1 MKYYHNLKTIIV
13 DIDDTLISG
22 DFNDNA
28 LTYTHRSTNQ
38 AVIDFVNEADNIFV
52 VTGRNESLK
61 GETEALLSS
70 IGLQYNRLY
79 MNPNHYSLSN
89 DHKDYTASVLSASIR
104 VDLAIDDN
112 EEVRDIYA
120 SYGIRT
126 LDPALILDKPIDL
139 FDQQIAFQD

>member
-22 DFNDNA
+22 EFDDNA
-28 LTYTHRSTNQ
+28 LTYNHISTNQ
-38 AVIDFVNEADNIFV
+38 AVVDFVNEADNIFV
-52 VTGRNESLK
+52 LTGRNQSLK
-61 GETEALLSS
+61 GDTEALLSS
-70 IGLQYNRLY
+70 IGLRYNRLF

-89 DHKDYTASVLSASIR
+89 DHKDYWASLLSVTHK